1 MKKKKLLSLLLVT
14 SMFAS
19 LAAGCGSGSDTETGS
34 KADGDV
40 KEFTAFFAV
49 PGSEINDD
57 NEIAS
62 KKQQMNDERKS
73 YEAYSKQL
81 DEVLNSFPVMRFVS

>member
-57 NEIAS
+57 NEIQEKLAEIEALRA
-62 KKQQMNDERKS
+62 ER
-73 YEAYSKQL
+73 EAFHL
-81 DEVLNSFPVMRFVS
+81 CLRL